1 MVSFILWK
9 ANMKFYIYK
18 IINKLNNKIYIG
30 KHKVPKNGES
40 FYRYMGKGIAIREA
54 IKKYGKE
61 NFEKEILENIEDD
74 EKQLIVDEREKFWI
88 KELNSISPYGYN
100 LSPGGEGG
108 CTSESAFKGVETKR
122 KNGTLKKSILT
133 RQKMSIAAKGKPKTE
148 LHKQHL
154 SEHHRTHKERTIIF
168 EDGHIEI
175 SSDPIWKIAERYN
188 MTAILLKR
196 ASEYDKFRNGIKI
209 KELKNDKLVERHNKI
224 ENGIFKDPFTNEEIS
239 YKKLRMK
246 KAFDK
251 KYKDINLFDC
261 FEKFIEN

>member
-1 MVSFILWK
+1 MLWK

-30 KHKVPKNGES
+30 KHKVPKNGED
-40 FYRYMGKGIAIREA
+40 FYRYMGKGLAIRDA

-74 EKQLIVDEREKFWI
+74 EKQLLVDEREKFWI
-88 KELNSISPYGYN
+88 KELNSLSPNGYN

-108 CTSESAFKGVETKR
+108 CTSESAKKGAETRKR
-122 KNGTLKKSILT
+122 NGTNKTTFEQRL
-133 RQKMSIAAKGKPKTE
+133 KMSIAAKGKPKSE
-148 LHKQHL
+148 LHKKHL

-168 EDGHIEI
+168 EDGHVEI

-209 KELKNDKLVERHNKI
+209 KELKNDKLVEQHNKI

-251 KYKDINLFDC
+251 KYKGINLFEC
-261 FEKFIEN
+261 FEKYIEN